1 MIKKLSSVLPTELTE
16 QILLLL
22 NDNCYIYI
30 LYDHVIFR
38 GVMHRHGE
46 ILQNLFYNKFHNVF
60 IIIYKNMKIYNEKII
75 KMYNEKKYKMYN
87 KKI

>member
-30 LYDHVIFR
+30 LYDHMIL
-38 GVMHRHGE
+38 GVAMHRHGE
-46 ILQNLFYNKFHNVF
+46 ILQNPN
-60 IIIYKNMKIYNEKII
+60 KIYLFFR
-75 KMYNEKKYKMYN
+75 
-87 KKI
+87 